1 MSTIDWPLLTLLPPH
16 RRDELLSRARRRRF
30 SKGHPVFHEGDDGN
44 ALFLLE
50 RGHVAVHLVT
60 VDGHEITVQVLGPAS
75 SFGELALL
83 DDRGARN
90 ASVIALDAVEVLRI
104 ERRDF
109 VELCSTDMAVIAHL
123 LGQLVATVQRSTTL
137 YAEAL
142 HLSAD
147 RRVKRRLVE
156 LAELY
161 GAESMPPIVRLTH
174 DDLASVAGTSRQT
187 VTETIG
193 ELAALGVLT
202 QGRAVLRID
211 DIDALREQAR

>member
-1 MSTIDWPLLTLLPPH
+1 M
-16 RRDELLSRARRRRF
+16 
-30 SKGHPVFHEGDDGN
+30 FHEGDDGN

-60 VDGHEITVQVLGPAS
+60 VDGHEITVQVLGPGS

-109 VELCSTDMAVIAHL
+109 VELCATDMAVMAYL

-161 GAESMPPIVRLTH
+161 GAECMPPTVRLTH

-187 VTETIG
+187 VTEIIG
-193 ELAALGVLT
+193 ELASLGVIT
-202 QGRAVLRID
+202 RGRATLRID